1 MRAIAQTGGPAHG
14 RPVHLYQPPDE
25 NDKKNWQNLQKKK
38 NLDEQDKA
46 PESNESNK
54 ELRPE
59 KKETERRD
67 PAREAIHP

>member
-1 MRAIAQTGGPAHG
+1 MAGQFICTNLLMRTTRKTG
-14 RPVHLYQPPDE
+14 
-25 NDKKNWQNLQKKK
+25 KICKKK
-38 NLDEQDKA
+38 HLDEQDKA

-67 PAREAIHP
+67 PAREAIHL